1 MVYMHSSIEI
11 RHYAVIISYY
21 LATPLCTVECT
32 VESLKHSIR
41 MLLGTF
47 MFIPTAIWLRL
58 VSPTEEIELVQLN
71 CITVYVLG
79 TLVGII
85 MIAEVQ

>member
-1 MVYMHSSIEI
+1 
-11 RHYAVIISYY
+11 
-21 LATPLCTVECT
+21 
-32 VESLKHSIR
+32 

-47 MFIPTAIWLRL
+47 RFVPTAIRLRW
-58 VSPTEEIELVQLN
+58 VSPTEEIGLSQIN

-85 MIAEVQ
+85 MIVEVQKHDREFNKVL